1 MSHCLMSLTIESPK
15 ILTVRLPR
23 RFRLG
28 WGGEVSLELLSVDS
42 DVDEAVFS
50 DVDVISIVSSDSH

>member
-28 WGGEVSLELLSVDS
+28 WGGEVSLELLFVNSEV
-42 DVDEAVFS
+42 EAVFW
-50 DVDVISIVSSDSH
+50 DAEAIFIVSSESH